1 VSSQAEENMALA
13 RRFMEARIKGDLEA
27 VDEMMAP
34 TTSTT
39 PHCFPSKSPTAKTQ
53 FGLSPNSLP
62 PSPTP
67 AYTSRT
73 R

>member
-1 VSSQAEENMALA
+1 VLSAEENMALA

-27 VDEMMAP
+27 VDEMMA
-34 TTSTT
+34 SDFVSRT
-39 PHCFPSKSPTAKTQ
+39 PLLPSKSQTAKTQ
-53 FGLSPNSLP
+53 YGLSPNSLV